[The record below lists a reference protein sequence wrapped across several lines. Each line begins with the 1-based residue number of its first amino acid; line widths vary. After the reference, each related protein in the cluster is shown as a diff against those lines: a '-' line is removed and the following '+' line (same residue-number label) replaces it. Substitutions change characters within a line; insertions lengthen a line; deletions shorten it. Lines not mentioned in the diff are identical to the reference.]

1 MFPRAPQY
9 FFFFFFFFFFFHTLM
24 RLLSNKCHLQY
35 MRKSYLQYFEI
46 TLLTYKTEK
55 LLIMTYTLRS
65 LQHTVVTY

>member
-1 MFPRAPQY
+1 
-9 FFFFFFFFFFFHTLM
+9 M

-35 MRKSYLQYFEI
+35 MKKSYLQYFEI